1 MRAKTMLRSISH
13 FNLKLWEPATSIF
26 DCGVVRRSHYRAHYR
41 SHYRAGCRVRCRAGL
56 LG

>member
-1 MRAKTMLRSISH
+1 M
-13 FNLKLWEPATSIF
+13 WEPAMSIF

-41 SHYRAGCRVRCRAGL
+41 AGCRVRCRAGL

>member
-1 MRAKTMLRSISH
+1 MLRSISH